1 MPAPEQRRTLPV
13 LAAGGLLKGGGN
25 MSVNYNNAAA
35 GETISLAGVS
45 KTYMT
50 AKGPLPVLRDID
62 LEVKAG
68 EFVSFVGPS
77 GCGKSTLLKIIA
89 GLVSYDTGNVSV
101 GGDAPREGR
110 EDIGFML
117 QQSVLMPWLNVSKN
131 VELPFAISGRRDGN
145 TAKRVADLLELVSLT
160 PVAKLNPWELSGGMQ
175 QRVALARALALDPG
189 IMLMDEPFSALDE
202 FKREFLNIEVA
213 QMADTLGKTTLLV
226 THSIAEAVLMSDRII
241 ALGANPGRVVGDI
254 KVDLERPRRSDMVG
268 TDRFQEISNE
278 VRVALA
284 ADLQGAK

>member
-1 MPAPEQRRTLPV
+1 MNSRRQYV
-13 LAAGGLLKGGGN
+13 RRDIFGGGK
-25 MSVNYNNAAA
+25 MSLISNTAAT

-50 AKGPLPVLRDID
+50 AKGPLPVLRDINLD
-62 LEVKAG
+62 IKAG

-89 GLVSYDTGNVSV
+89 GLVSYDTGTVEV
-101 GGDAPREGR
+101 GGEAPREGR

-131 VELPFAISGRRDGN
+131 VELPFAISGRRNGN
-145 TAKRVADLLELVSLT
+145 TPKRVAELLDLVGLT

-213 QMADTLGKTTLLV
+213 QMADKLGKTTLLV
-226 THSIAEAVLMSDRII
+226 THSISEAVLMSDHII
-241 ALGANPGRVVGDI
+241 ALGANPGRVVGEI
-254 KVDLERPRRSDMVG
+254 KVDLERPRRTNMVG
-268 TDRFQEISNE
+268 SARFQEISNE

-284 ADLQGAK
+284 ADLEGVQ

>member
-1 MPAPEQRRTLPV
+1 
-13 LAAGGLLKGGGN
+13 
-25 MSVNYNNAAA
+25 MSVISTTAAT

-50 AKGPLPVLRDID
+50 AKGPLPVLRDIN
-62 LEVKAG
+62 LEIKAG

-77 GCGKSTLLKIIA
+77 GCGKSTLPKIIA
-89 GLVSYDTGNVSV
+89 GLVSYDTGTVSV
-101 GGDAPREGR
+101 GGDEPREGR

-131 VELPFAISGRRDGN
+131 VELPFAISGRRN
-145 TAKRVADLLELVSLT
+145 AKTPKRVAELLELVGLT

-226 THSIAEAVLMSDRII
+226 THSISEAVLMSDRII

-254 KVDLERPRRSDMVG
+254 KVDLERPRRTAMVG
-268 TDRFQEISNE
+268 SDRFQEISNE
-278 VRVALA
+278 VRAALA
-284 ADLQGAK
+284 ADLQGVQ